1 MNHHAIAPQVLLVV
15 GESSHMRL
23 FPKAKL
29 GVIGKGTNHVDSS
42 SSLPPTASTGT
53 MSSSDSD
60 FEDLFRDRDEKSR
73 AAGLAVMKQ
82 MHRFDS
88 SSSLQDN
95 GFLPFVELTW
105 SELNVDDLLGSGAFS
120 SVYRVRILP
129 QTKEASHNGMCQH
142 CDVAPTFRDSMCHR
156 KFVVK
161 FLDEK
166 IWQKDIK
173 YISQAAADL
182 AQEAKLLSRLNH
194 ENIIQLHGTSAG
206 CPSASFVM
214 DQRGFFLVLG
224 LLSETLSRRLQRWR
238 SSGHRRVMH
247 RLQIAATG
255 IVKGMEYLHS
265 NNIVFRDLKPNNVGW
280 CETTGDIKIFDFG
293 LAVELPKGAK
303 LKSTVG
309 TPRYMGHEIL
319 SGQGYD
325 FSCDVYS
332 FGILLWQ
339 VCSLQRGPFPGM
351 SRNEI
356 WALVASGQRPSLK
369 HVCCQKRVKKL
380 IKDCWN
386 HTPESRPTFKTIL
399 QRLEKVLR

>member
-1 MNHHAIAPQVLLVV
+1 MNHHAIAPQALLVI
-15 GESSHMRL
+15 GASSRMRL
-23 FPKAKL
+23 PKVKL
-29 GVIGKGTNHVDSS
+29 GDIGKGSKYVDSS
-42 SSLPPTASTGT
+42 SSSLPATVSTDA
-53 MSSSDSD
+53 MSSS
-60 FEDLFRDRDEKSR
+60 EDESEEIHCHRDDEKSR

-105 SELNVDDLLGSGAFS
+105 NELNVDDLLGSGGFS
-120 SVYRVRILP
+120 SVYSARILP
-129 QTKEASHNGMCQH
+129 RAKDHH
-142 CDVAPTFRDSMCHR
+142 CNVVPTFRDSMCHR
-156 KFVVK
+156 TFAVK
-161 FLDEK
+161 LLDKK

-182 AQEAKLLSRLNH
+182 ALEAKLLSRLNH

-206 CPSASFVM
+206 CPSASFL
-214 DQRGFFLVLG
+214 DQRGYFLVLG

-238 SSGHRRVMH
+238 SSGHKCVIR
-247 RLQIAATG
+247 RLQIAAIG

-265 NNIVFRDLKPNNVGW
+265 NHIVFRDLKPQNVGW
-280 CETTGDIKIFDFG
+280 CETTGKIKIFDFG

-309 TPRYMGHEIL
+309 TPRYMSPEIP

-339 VCSLQRGPFPGM
+339 AVFVTKRALL
-351 SRNEI
+351 RN
-356 WALVASGQRPSLK
+356 
-369 HVCCQKRVKKL
+369 VKG
-380 IKDCWN
+380 
-386 HTPESRPTFKTIL
+386 
-399 QRLEKVLR
+399 